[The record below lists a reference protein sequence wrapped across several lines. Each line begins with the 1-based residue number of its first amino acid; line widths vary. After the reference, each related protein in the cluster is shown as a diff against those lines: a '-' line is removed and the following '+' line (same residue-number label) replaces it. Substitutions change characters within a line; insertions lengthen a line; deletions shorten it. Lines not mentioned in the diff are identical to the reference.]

1 MKDSRSLKSKS
12 LIQSINSIMVI
23 IVIVLALIIA
33 YFLYHNV
40 FGNPANF
47 IGGDSANT
55 PKKDNILGII
65 YKGGPVVILLLAFQ
79 IILITFVIERF
90 INVFRSSGRVNKLPF
105 IKNIQEFVD
114 QRKFDDA
121 LTLCKK
127 NPSALSYVLQS
138 GIHTFQVV
146 EYDEDYEN
154 SNRLNAVERA
164 FESATQL
171 EIPPLNRNMVI
182 ISTIA
187 SISTLIGLLGTVTGM
202 IKAFSAMA
210 QVGAPDAVG
219 LAEGIS
225 QALVTTALGI
235 STAAVGV
242 VFFNFFTNKIDKT
255 INTVD
260 EVVFAVTQS
269 FKNQLAPAND

>member
-1 MKDSRSLKSKS
+1 
-12 LIQSINSIMVI
+12 MVI
-23 IVIVLALIIA
+23 VVIVVALIVA
-33 YFLYHNV
+33 YFLYNNV
-40 FGNPANF
+40 FGNPLNF
-47 IGGDSANT
+47 VGNDPANT
-55 PKKDNILGII
+55 PKKGNILGII
-65 YKGGPVVILLLAFQ
+65 YKGGPVVILLLSFQ

-90 INVFRSSGRVNKLPF
+90 INVFRSSGKVNKLPF
-105 IKNIQEFVD
+105 IKNIQGLLQKDKLDE
-114 QRKFDDA
+114 A
-121 LTLCKK
+121 LEKCNKQK
-127 NPSALSYVLQS
+127 SALSHVLLS
-138 GIHTFQVV
+138 GIKTFQTVRN
-146 EYDEDYEN
+146 DEDFEN
-154 SNRLNAVERA
+154 AQRLMAIERA

-242 VFFNFFTNKIDKT
+242 VFYNFFTNKIDKT
-255 INTVD
+255 INTID
-260 EVVFAVTQS
+260 EVVFAATEI
-269 FKNQLAPAND
+269 FKAKMSPQH

>member
-1 MKDSRSLKSKS
+1 MRKSNRGSLKEAISS
-12 LIQSINSIMVI
+12 WVVV
-23 IVIVLALIIA
+23 IVILVSLMIA
-33 YFLYHNV
+33 YFLYQNV
-40 FGNPANF
+40 FGNPLNF
-47 IGGDSANT
+47 VGSNPLNP
-55 PKKDNILGII
+55 PKKGNYLGII
-65 YKGGPVVILLLAFQ
+65 YKGGPVVILLLSFQ

-90 INVFRSSGRVNKLPF
+90 ISIIIISGKVNKLDF
-105 IKNIQEFVD
+105 ISSIYDLVKTQKTQAAIELCQEN
-114 QRKFDDA
+114 K
-121 LTLCKK
+121 
-127 NPSALSYVLQS
+127 SALA
-138 GIHTFQVV
+138 QVV
-146 EYDEDYEN
+146 ESGLHTYEAVKDDDDYEN
-154 SNRLNAVERA
+154 AQRLLAIERG

-171 EIPPLNRNMVI
+171 EIPPLNKHMVI

-242 VFFNFFTNKIDKT
+242 VCYNFFSNKIDGIVNT
-255 INTVD
+255 ID
-260 EVVFAVTQS
+260 EVVFSLTQQ
-269 FKNQLAPAND
+269 FKSHFKPNHS

>member
-1 MKDSRSLKSKS
+1 MSKKKIRSGNNW
-12 LIQSINSIMVI
+12 QETVNSVMVI
-23 IVIVLALIIA
+23 VVIVVALIVA

-40 FGNPANF
+40 FGNPLNF
-47 IGGDSANT
+47 VGNDPENT
-55 PKKDNILGII
+55 PKKDNVLGII
-65 YKGGPVVILLLAFQ
+65 YKGGPVVILLLSFQ

-90 INVFRSSGRVNKLPF
+90 INVFRSSGKVNKLPF
-105 IKNIQEFVD
+105 IKRIQQFLQED
-114 QRKFDDA
+114 KLDKA
-121 LTLCKK
+121 LEECESQK
-127 NPSALSYVLQS
+127 SALSHVLFS
-138 GIHTFQVV
+138 GIKTFQTVRN
-146 EYDEDYEN
+146 DDDFEN
-154 SNRLNAVERA
+154 AQRLMAIERA

-242 VFFNFFTNKIDKT
+242 VFYNFFNNKIDKT
-255 INTVD
+255 INTID
-260 EVVFAVTQS
+260 EVVFAATEIFKSKMSPQS
-269 FKNQLAPAND
+269 